1 MAKLNAGLAQGE
13 RLGFLGAGPLH
24 FLKKKNQIK
33 KNTFSS
39 IRNL

>member
-24 FLKKKNQIK
+24 FLKKKIKFRKTHFQI
-33 KNTFSS
+33 
-39 IRNL
+39 